1 MIDFNR
7 SVRDTSRAVER
18 LAMVETQIRARGVR
32 DRNVLRAM
40 ERVPRHQFV
49 PADQQGQAYG
59 DYPLPIGQGQ
69 TISQPYI
76 VALMSELLE
85 IRPGCRVLEIGTG
98 SGYQAAVLAEMG
110 ARVWSLEILPSLAA
124 TADRLLH
131 RLGYRSVA
139 VRAGDGYAGWPEE
152 APFDGIILTAA
163 PVEVPGPLLD
173 QLAEAG
179 RLVVPEGRHLQELV
193 LYTRK
198 GGKVARREIIPVRFV
213 PMTGRAEKP

>member
-7 SVRDTSRAVER
+7 SVRDTTRAVER
-18 LAMVETQIRARGVR
+18 QAMVESQIRGRGVR

-40 ERVPRHQFV
+40 ELVPRHQFV
-49 PADQQGQAYG
+49 PADQQNQAYG
-59 DYPLPIGQGQ
+59 DFPLPIGQGQ

-76 VALMSELLE
+76 VGLMSELLE
-85 IRPGCRVLEIGTG
+85 VRPGCRVLEIGTG

-110 ARVWSLEILPSLAA
+110 ARVWSLEILPALAA
-124 TADRLLH
+124 GADRLLK
-131 RLGYRSVA
+131 RLGYRGVT

-163 PVEVPGPLLD
+163 PAAVPQPLLD
-173 QLAEAG
+173 QLAEGG

-198 GGKVARREIIPVRFV
+198 GGKVVRREIIPVRFV